1 MSHPAA
7 RLLSWLIAIVAL
19 QYLDWTALA
28 LFALALGLT
37 GPEVRRRWWILVRRA
52 RFLLLTL
59 WLILAYGTP
68 GDAWHDFP
76 WAPTEGGIYEATIH
90 AVRLMLMLGSLGWL
104 FRSLPKERL
113 MAGLWS
119 LVQPLR
125 RVRVDVDRIV
135 VRLALVF
142 DYLEKAPPK
151 GSWRHLLDES
161 RHGEGGLDMVRIELP
176 AWGLADTVS
185 LVGLGAVMAA
195 GVWLA

>member
-7 RLLSWLIAIVAL
+7 RLLFWLIAIVAL
-19 QYLDWTALA
+19 QYLDWAALGV
-28 LFALALGLT
+28 FALVLGLS
-37 GPEVRRRWWILVRRA
+37 GQGVRRRWWVLVRRA

-68 GDAWHDFP
+68 GDVWRDLP
-76 WAPTEGGIYEATIH
+76 WAPTEAGIYEATIH
-90 AVRLMLMLGSLGWL
+90 AVRLMVMLGSLGWL
-104 FRSLPKERL
+104 FESLPKERL

-125 RVRVDVDRIV
+125 RIRIDADRIV

-142 DYLEKAPPK
+142 DYVEKAPPK

-161 RHGEGGLDMVRIELP
+161 GHGEAGLDKVRIELP
-176 AWGLADTVS
+176 AWGLIDTLS
-185 LVGLGAVMAA
+185 LVGLGVVMAA